1 MEQVGASFIVDPSH
15 ADERF
20 RAGETPR
27 DAATRLALEKAA
39 AIASRHTGALVLGAD
54 TVVTTGRTMLGK
66 PASPA
71 EAAAMLDVLA
81 GREHRVITGLALYDT
96 GTGRWQVDA
105 EESRVWMRP
114 FSSAERDRYVATGEP
129 LDKAGGYAIQGKGAL
144 LVERVEGCFFNVVG
158 LPMVRLAAMLKEFGV
173 TLL

>member
-1 MEQVGASFIVDPSH
+1 MDPSH

-20 RAGETPR
+20 RAGEPPR

-39 AIASRHTGALVLGAD
+39 AIASRHAGALVLGAD

-158 LPMVRLAAMLKEFGV
+158 LPLVRLAAMLKEFGV